1 MELEALNRE
10 IEDWT
15 IEIEDW
21 TGEIGNFF
29 FPPAIK
35 DGKLE
40 NPLSLEV
47 FEWWICHCYV

>member
-10 IEDWT
+10 IEDST
-15 IEIEDW
+15 R
-21 TGEIGNFF
+21 EIGIFF

-40 NPLSLEV
+40 NP
-47 FEWWICHCYV
+47 